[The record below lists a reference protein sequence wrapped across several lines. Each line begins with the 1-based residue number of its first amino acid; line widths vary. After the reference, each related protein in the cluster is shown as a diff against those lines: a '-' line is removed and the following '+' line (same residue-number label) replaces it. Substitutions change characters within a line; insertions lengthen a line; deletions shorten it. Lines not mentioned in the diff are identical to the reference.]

1 MHCQL
6 LLALKIKTRK
16 VRQKDIENN
25 NHISNKD
32 RDKRNKKKEIQDRKT
47 ESATIALAQ
56 QYITRTKIFLDIVK
70 TLYAKKEYAPMMY
83 IIKKK

>member
-6 LLALKIKTRK
+6 LLALIINTRK

-32 RDKRNKKKEIQDRKT
+32 KDKRNKKRRSKKDMTRMYGTTKYNEKENIPCHCQKERICTNDKYHK
-47 ESATIALAQ
+47 E
-56 QYITRTKIFLDIVK
+56 
-70 TLYAKKEYAPMMY
+70 KK
-83 IIKKK
+83 